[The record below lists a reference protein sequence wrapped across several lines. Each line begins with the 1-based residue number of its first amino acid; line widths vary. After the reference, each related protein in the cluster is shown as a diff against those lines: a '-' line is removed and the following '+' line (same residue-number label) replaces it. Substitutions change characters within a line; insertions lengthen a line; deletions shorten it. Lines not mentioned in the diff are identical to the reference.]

1 MGDDIKVRKLARYFD
16 DLDSNEDGL
25 LDESD
30 FAQAAERYI
39 EALGID
45 PDSPQAIELTDQ
57 CLTLWQ
63 EYLGPADTD
72 GDGQVGSED
81 LASAFARLSEAEAAE
96 QIDATADAYF
106 RIMDADGDGVAAEA
120 EFVRLMSTAARLS
133 VDESVAAYARLDPAG
148 VGFLTREQFQQAAR
162 EFFFSDDPEAPGNLL
177 FGKF

>member
-1 MGDDIKVRKLARYFD
+1 MGDDIRVRKLARYFD
-16 DLDSNEDGL
+16 DLDSNDDGF

-39 EALGID
+39 NALGLD
-45 PDSPQAIELTDQ
+45 PDSPQAAELTDQ

-72 GDGQVGSED
+72 GDGQIGREE
-81 LASAFARLSEAEAAE
+81 LAAAFAGLSEAQAAA
-96 QIDATADAYF
+96 QIEATADAYF

-133 VDESVAAYARLDPAG
+133 GDEATAAYARLDPAG
-148 VGFLTREQFQQAAR
+148 VGYLTREQFQQAAR
-162 EFFFSDDPEAPGNLL
+162 EFFFSDDAEAPGNLL